1 RARGYAVAAAD
12 NGFLEPLHT
21 KDAAVQALDERSA
34 EIALEERGRALATTL
49 LIAARRER
57 PSGAGED
64 HRSHRGVGL
73 ELDEDAL
80 HLAHHRLVHGVEGL
94 GPVEGEGHNAV
105 EPLVQNGSVRHSRAP
120 WQLRPGRQPR
130 SSPTRRTHR
139 RQYQRAVA
147 SGQGLDGAR

>member
-1 RARGYAVAAAD
+1 ETHAREDLTETRRVGRDAQIGGQRDVQARARGHAVDAAD
-12 NGFLEPLHT
+12 NGFLEPLHA

-80 HLAHHRLVHGVEGL
+80 HLAHHRLV
-94 GPVEGEGHNAV
+94 
-105 EPLVQNGSVRHSRAP
+105 
-120 WQLRPGRQPR
+120 
-130 SSPTRRTHR
+130 
-139 RQYQRAVA
+139 
-147 SGQGLDGAR
+147 